1 MPRTTAR
8 QCGNYTIGHTTH
20 FIQAR
25 RARELPWLGAK
36 VEYLGS
42 DQFQLTLEDGQ
53 VLLRRNHEPGK
64 LLSYLKLYG
73 QWNIEYQSKYY
84 LLGIQTGPKSTAMFS
99 MGDKPLDSC
108 LDGYVPKKKP
118 VAKVERVPVTQ
129 EDRDLV
135 AKIYPNQK
143 WADYEIEMMKALGH
157 L

>member
-1 MPRTTAR
+1 MA
-8 QCGNYTIGHTTH
+8 H

-25 RARELPWLGAK
+25 KARELPWVGAK
-36 VEYLGS
+36 VSYLGS

-53 VLLRRNHEPGK
+53 ILIRRNHEPGR

-73 QWNIEYQSKYY
+73 QWNVEYQSRHY

-99 MGDKPLDSC
+99 MGDNPLDSC
-108 LDGYVPKKKP
+108 HDRYVPKKKP
-118 VAKVERVPVTQ
+118 AAKVQRVPVTQ
-129 EDRDLV
+129 EDRDLA

-143 WADYEIEMMKALGH
+143 WADYEIEMLKALGH

>member
-1 MPRTTAR
+1 MPRTAAR
-8 QCGNYTIGHTTH
+8 HCGNYSPGHMPH

-25 RARELPWLGAK
+25 RAREFPWVGAK
-36 VEYLGS
+36 VSYLGS

-53 VLLRRNHEPGK
+53 ILIRRNHEPGR

-73 QWNIEYQSKYY
+73 QWNVEYQSRHY

-99 MGDKPLDSC
+99 MGDNPLDSC
-108 LDGYVPKKKP
+108 HDRYVPKKKP
-118 VAKVERVPVTQ
+118 AAKVQRVPVTQ
-129 EDRDLV
+129 EDRDLA

-143 WADYEIEMMKALGH
+143 WADYEIEMLKALGH

>member
-1 MPRTTAR
+1 MP
-8 QCGNYTIGHTTH
+8 H

-25 RARELPWLGAK
+25 RAREFSWVGAK

-53 VLLRRNHEPGK
+53 ILIRRNHEPGR

-73 QWNIEYQSKYY
+73 QWNVEYQSRHY

-99 MGDKPLDSC
+99 MGDNPLDSC
-108 LDGYVPKKKP
+108 HDRYVPKKKP
-118 VAKVERVPVTQ
+118 AAKVQRVPVTQ
-129 EDRDLV
+129 EDRDLA

-143 WADYEIEMMKALGH
+143 WADYEIEMLKALGH

>member
-1 MPRTTAR
+1 MP
-8 QCGNYTIGHTTH
+8 H

-25 RARELPWLGAK
+25 RAREFPWIGAK

-53 VLLRRNHEPGK
+53 ILIRRNHEPGR

-73 QWNIEYQSKYY
+73 QWNVEYQSRHY
-84 LLGIQTGPKSTAMFS
+84 LLGVQTGPKSTAMFS

-108 LDGYVPKKKP
+108 LDRYVPKKKP
-118 VAKVERVPVTQ
+118 APKVQRVPVTQ

-135 AKIYPNQK
+135 AKIYPNQN
-143 WADYEIEMMKALGH
+143 WTDDEIEMIKALGH